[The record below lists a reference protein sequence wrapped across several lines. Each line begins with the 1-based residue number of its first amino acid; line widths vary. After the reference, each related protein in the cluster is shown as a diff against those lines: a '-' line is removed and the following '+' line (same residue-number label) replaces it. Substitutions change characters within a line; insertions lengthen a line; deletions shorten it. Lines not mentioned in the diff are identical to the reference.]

1 MILALAVAVSQNNV
15 IGSDNKLPWHIPE
28 DLKKFKEIT
37 ADYPLVMGRKT
48 FESLPRVLSGR
59 DHYVITRNS
68 DYKTQNPVA
77 AKSDRVFVFTSI
89 NEALERLN
97 SSNYEKA
104 FIIGG
109 GEIYRQTL
117 DFCDYLYITEIKM
130 DIKGDTFFPE
140 INPQKWEEKSRE
152 EFEGFDF
159 VVYKKRNPEET

>member
-1 MILALAVAVSQNNV
+1 MILSLIVAVSQNNV

-37 ADYPLVMGRKT
+37 ADFPMIMGRKT
-48 FESLPRVLSGR
+48 FESLPRILSGR
-59 DHYVITRNS
+59 EHYVITRNS

-77 AKSDRVFVFTSI
+77 EKSDKVFVFNSL
-89 NEALERLN
+89 NDALEKIKA
-97 SSNYEKA
+97 SDCEKA

-109 GEIYRQTL
+109 GEIYRSAI
-117 DFCDYLYITEIKM
+117 DFCDFLYVTEIKM

-140 INPQKWEEKSRE
+140 IDPEKWEEMQRE

-159 VVYKKRNPEET
+159 VVYKRV